1 MLIFITQRLGQSIIM
16 MFVVAVLVFV
26 GVFSIG
32 NPVDILISPQA
43 SQDEIKEAIRALGL
57 DRSLAEQFLVFV
69 GNAFRGDLGT
79 SFVHNEPTIRLIL
92 QRLPA
97 TLELALC
104 AMTLAVFIGI
114 FLGMIAGIKASSLT
128 GRSIMAGSILG
139 FSLPNF
145 WVGLML
151 IMVFAVSLGWLPANG
166 RGQTVMVWGMRLSIF
181 TVDGL
186 KHIILPAITLSLFQI
201 SLVTRLTRA
210 GMSETLPM
218 DFVKYAKA
226 KGLRNRR
233 IILVHVLKN
242 ILIPVVTIL
251 GMSLGSL
258 IAFATVTES
267 VFAWPGV
274 GKLLLDSI
282 AVLDRPVIVAYIMM
296 TVFIFIFLNLIVD
309 ILYSVLDPRI
319 RLGDEEP

>member
-1 MLIFITQRLGQSIIM
+1 MLIFIVRRLLQSIVI
-16 MFVVAVLVFV
+16 MFVVAMLVFI
-26 GVFSIG
+26 GVYSIG

-43 SQDEIKEAIRALGL
+43 TQEEIEAATRAMGL
-57 DRSLAEQFLVFV
+57 DRSLMEQFFVFLT
-69 GNAFRGDLGT
+69 NAVRGDLGT
-79 SFVHNEPTIRLIL
+79 SFVHNEGSIKMIL

-104 AMTLAVFIGI
+104 AMALAVSVGI
-114 FLGMIAGIKASSLT
+114 PLGMIAGMKASSLT

-145 WVGLML
+145 WVALML

-166 RGQTVMVWGMRLSIF
+166 RGETVMVWGMRLSF
-181 TVDGL
+181 LTVDGL
-186 KHIILPAITLSLFQI
+186 RHIILPAVTLALFQI

-210 GMSETLPM
+210 GMSETLPL
-218 DFVKYAKA
+218 DFVKYARA

-233 IILVHVLKN
+233 IIWVHVLKN
-242 ILIPVVTIL
+242 ILIPVVTVL

-282 AVLDRPVIVAYIMM
+282 AVLDRPIIVAYIMM

-309 ILYSVLDPRI
+309 ILYSVLDPQV
-319 RLGDEEP
+319 RLGDEKL

>member
-1 MLIFITQRLGQSIIM
+1 MLIFIIRRLMQSIVM
-16 MFVVAVLVFV
+16 MFVVATMVFV

-43 SQDEIKEAIRALGL
+43 TQEEIEAATRAMGL
-57 DRSLAEQFLVFV
+57 DRSLIEQFFVFLT
-69 GNAFRGDLGT
+69 NAVRGDLGT
-79 SFVHNEPTIRLIL
+79 SFVYNEPSIRLIL

-104 AMTLAVFIGI
+104 AMALAVFVGI
-114 FLGMIAGIKASSLT
+114 PLGMIAGMKTSSLT
-128 GRSIMAGSILG
+128 GRGIMAGSILG

-151 IMVFAVSLGWLPANG
+151 IMVFAVWLGWLPANG
-166 RGQTVMVWGMRLSIF
+166 RGETVMVWGMRLSV

-186 KHIILPAITLSLFQI
+186 KHIILPAVTLALFQI

-233 IILVHVLKN
+233 IIWVHVLKN
-242 ILIPVVTIL
+242 ILIPVLTVL

-282 AVLDRPVIVAYIMM
+282 AVLDRPIIVAYIMM

-309 ILYSVLDPRI
+309 ILYSVLDPQV
-319 RLGDEEP
+319 RLGDEKP